1 MARWRDTKQNRN
13 TQENENSTIKEE
25 KVQIESSSVSS
36 RLRAFLTDTFL
47 ITTPIFYVVI
57 YFIMGSGE
65 AFSHDRIKG
74 WSIIL
79 IIHLL
84 IIIFFWFVKNQTPGL
99 KAYQLKVVDAL
110 SKGKISL
117 IQSLIRYIATL
128 FAVVSFFL
136 IFLPFIRKDKKT
148 FQDLVSNT
156 IIVPE

>member
-1 MARWRDTKQNRN
+1 MARWRDTKNN
-13 TQENENSTIKEE
+13 KNKVVKSPNSQKEE
-25 KVQIESSSVSS
+25 TIQIESSSISS

-47 ITTPIFYVVI
+47 ITTPIFYIVI

-65 AFSHDRIKG
+65 AFSQNRIEG

-84 IIIFFWFVKNQTPGL
+84 LIIFFWFVKAQTPGL
-99 KAYQLKVVDAL
+99 KAYGLKLVDTV
-110 SKGKISL
+110 SKKRVTL
-117 IQSLIRYIATL
+117 FQSLIRYVATL
-128 FAVVSFFL
+128 FAVISFFL

-148 FQDLVSNT
+148 FQDLLSNT

>member
-1 MARWRDTKQNRN
+1 MARWRDTKQNRK
-13 TQENENSTIKEE
+13 TQENENTSIKEE
-25 KVQIESSSVSS
+25 KTQVDSSSVSS

-65 AFSHDRIKG
+65 AFSEDRIQG

-84 IIIFFWFVKNQTPGL
+84 IIIFFWFVKKQTPGL
-99 KAYQLKVVDAL
+99 KAYALKVVDAR

-117 IQSLIRYIATL
+117 IQSLIRYVATL

-148 FQDLVSNT
+148 FQDLISNT

>member
-1 MARWRDTKQNRN
+1 MARWRDTKQNKS
-13 TQENENSTIKEE
+13 NSKKDTSIKEE
-25 KVQIESSSVSS
+25 VIQIESSSLSS

-47 ITTPIFYVVI
+47 ITTPIFYIVI

-65 AFSHDRIKG
+65 AFSEDRIKG

-79 IIHLL
+79 IVHLL
-84 IIIFFWFVKNQTPGL
+84 LIIFFWYVKSQTPGL
-99 KAYQLKVVDAL
+99 KAYKLKIVDVM

-117 IQSLIRYIATL
+117 VQSLIRYVATL

-148 FQDLVSNT
+148 FQDIVSNT